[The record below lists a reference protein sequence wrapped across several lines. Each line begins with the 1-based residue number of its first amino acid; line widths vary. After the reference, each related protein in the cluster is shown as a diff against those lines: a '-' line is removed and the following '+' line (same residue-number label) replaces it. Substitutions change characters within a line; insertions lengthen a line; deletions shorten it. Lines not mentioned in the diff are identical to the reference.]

1 MQVLGGRFM
10 SNVFRTFLFLAIL
23 TVLFIFGGKLIG
35 GKTGMTIALIMAGLM
50 NFIAYFFSDRIVLAT
65 SGAVPVE
72 KHEDPELH
80 AMVEEVARR
89 AGIPKPKVYVIP
101 VETPNAFATGR
112 NPENGVV
119 AVTSGIRKLLTPE
132 ELKGVIAH
140 EIAHIKNRDI
150 LISTIAAVLVG
161 AITYLAN
168 MAQWG
173 MMFGGFSRDE
183 EENNNPLA
191 IVATLVAIIVIPI
204 AATLIQLAISRSRE
218 FLADETGAKIIKNPL
233 ALARAL
239 EKLENWNRAYPMDI
253 NPAKA
258 QMFIVNP
265 LSGKTLFKLLSTH
278 PPIEERVARLVNL
291 AKEIR

>member
-1 MQVLGGRFM
+1 ML
-10 SNVFRTFLFLAIL
+10 NVFRTFLFLAIL
-23 TVLFIFGGKLIG
+23 TVLFIFVGKLIG
-35 GKTGMTIALIMAGLM
+35 GQTGMTIALIMAGLM
-50 NFIAYFFSDRIVLAT
+50 NFIAYFFSDKIVLAT
-65 SGAVPVE
+65 SGAIPVE

-112 NPENGVV
+112 NPKNGVV
-119 AVTSGIRKLLTPE
+119 AVTAGIRKLLTPE

-161 AITYLAN
+161 AITYLAH
-168 MAQWG
+168 MAQWA
-173 MMFGGFSRDE
+173 MIFGGFSRDE

-191 IVATLVAIIVIPI
+191 IVVTLVAIIIIPI

-278 PPIEERVARLVNL
+278 PPIEERVARLVQL

>member
-1 MQVLGGRFM
+1 MVNFIK
-10 SNVFRTFLFLAIL
+10 TFLFLAIL
-23 TVLFIFGGKLIG
+23 TVLFIFVGKLIG
-35 GKTGMTIALIMAGLM
+35 GQTGMTIALVMAGLM
-50 NFIAYFFSDRIVLAT
+50 NFIAYFFSDKIVLAT

-89 AGIPKPKVYVIP
+89 AEIPKPKVYMIP

-112 NPENGVV
+112 NPQNGVV
-119 AVTSGIRKLLTPE
+119 AITAGIRKLLSPE

-161 AITYLAN
+161 AITYLAH
-168 MAQWG
+168 MAQWA
-173 MMFGGFSRDE
+173 MMFGGLSRDE
-183 EENNNPLA
+183 EDRNNPLA
-191 IVATLVAIIVIPI
+191 LVVTLVAIIVIPI

-239 EKLENWNRAYPMDI
+239 EKLENWNRAYPMDV

-278 PPIEERVARLVNL
+278 PPIEERVARLMQL
-291 AKEIR
+291 SKEIR